1 MMPAANPGAAAIG
14 LVAAIVF
21 GALLSEDGA
30 TITAATLA
38 ASAVL
43 DARLAFVSAFAGLWV
58 GDLGVY
64 FLARGAGSTFLQHR
78 WFAARLAKMT
88 ARASR
93 SAAPDA
99 PASGG
104 QQMSLALSRFVPG
117 TRLPAYV
124 SAGLARMPF
133 SAFAAITAFSA
144 IAWLLIIFAL
154 IHFAPSQGAVAK
166 QHLAYL
172 GLFDLAVF
180 AILAGW
186 RQCNERVKKVARWT
200 SICFAR
206 AARWEF
212 WPAWLFYPPV
222 AMICAW
228 LGLQYRGFALPT
240 IANVNQKNGGI
251 VGESKIGIL
260 QTLMETSPE
269 FTAESFLI
277 QCGPAKQRLDVI
289 EELLCR
295 HDFGLPFVLKPDTG
309 QRGAGFK
316 IIRSF
321 EEVEEYL
328 AQVSAPIV
336 LQKYAEG
343 PEEAGVF
350 YYRFPR
356 QQKGHIFGITRKE
369 FPFVVGD
376 GASSLKQLIER
387 DSRAR
392 LIAPVYLKR
401 FEAII
406 DQIPARGEHVRLAEA
421 GNHCQGC
428 IFKDGADLYSEELRA
443 AFDEISRQLPGF
455 YIGRYDIRYASDAE
469 LRAGTGFQIIELNG
483 AASEATNIYDPAN
496 SLLSAYKTLYQQ
508 WKLVYQ
514 IGAANRLRGHQPAQA
529 LAVFKDWLEFS
540 HQAVKFPVAD

>member
-1 MMPAANPGAAAIG
+1 MPVANPGAAA
-14 LVAAIVF
+14 VALILAITF

-30 TITAATLA
+30 TLTAATLA

-43 DARLAFVSAFAGLWV
+43 DARLAFLSAFVGLWA

-64 FLARGAGSTFLQHR
+64 FLARGAGSSMMRHR
-78 WFAARLAKMT
+78 WFAARMAKMK
-88 ARASR
+88 ARANR
-93 SAAPDA
+93 SDESA
-99 PASGG
+99 G
-104 QQMSLALSRFVPG
+104 QMSLAISRFVPG

-124 SAGLARMPF
+124 SAGLARMPL
-133 SAFAAITAFSA
+133 SAFAAITASSA
-144 IAWLLIIFAL
+144 IVWLLIIFTL
-154 IHFAPSQGAVAK
+154 IHLAPSQGAAAK

-172 GLFDLAVF
+172 GLFDLAVL

-186 RQCNERVKKVARWT
+186 RQCSEHIKKITRWAG
-200 SICFAR
+200 ICFAR
-206 AARWEF
+206 LTRWEF

-228 LGLQYRGFALPT
+228 LGLRYRGFALPT

-277 QCGPAKQRLDVI
+277 QSGPAKQRLDAI

-295 HDFGLPFVLKPDTG
+295 HELGFPLVLKPDTG

-316 IIRSF
+316 IVGSF
-321 EEVEEYL
+321 EEAEEYL
-328 AQVSAPIV
+328 SQVSAPIV
-336 LQKYAEG
+336 LQKYVEG

-369 FPFVVGD
+369 FPVVVGN
-376 GASSLKQLIER
+376 GVSSLKELIER

-392 LIAPVYLKR
+392 LIAPIYLKR
-401 FEAII
+401 FEATIG
-406 DQIPARGEHVRLAEA
+406 QIPARGERVRLAEA

-443 AFDEISRQLPGF
+443 AFDEISRRLPGF
-455 YIGRYDIRYASDAE
+455 YIGRYDIRYASDDD
-469 LRAGTGFQIIELNG
+469 LRGGTGFQIIELNG

-496 SLLSAYKTLYQQ
+496 SLWSAYKTLYQQ

-514 IGAANRLRGHQPAQA
+514 IGAANRRRGHQPAQA

-540 HQAVKFPVAD
+540 RRAMKFPVAD